1 MVDGVMIRTR
11 IIIQLNNMSIVTKV
25 FKLQFLGYF
34 YIFFITSVH
43 ACTCGGW
50 VCGGGGVSR
59 ITFKS
64 PVLSLYLCPRDQ
76 ISGHQT

>member
-34 YIFFITSVH
+34 YMFLSRLCMH
-43 ACTCGGW
+43 AHVVGGW
-50 VCGGGGVSR
+50 VGGVSR